1 VWGQGYDATR
11 SNGTHTFCS
20 FAREQVECCSSSC
33 NHYPCHNRVSQESL
47 GALAAVVSHPESG
60 AWRLRLGE
68 DLGVHGYIG
77 EFAGHLWGFVDYL
90 THVESPRLV
99 RGDLSTYI
107 AEFSPDKALLVSQC
121 DSSKQERVVCDAS
134 SHGNLTRFIAHSCEP
149 NCHFEHWWV
158 NGTPKLLLFTNSPL
172 STGTLLTVDYALSW
186 GSVPRPCTCGTAT
199 CRGFMDRFLPDASGL
214 DALDAARRTPSH
226 GLASPPAAIAFKL
239 QGQHILHEMVDRD
252 GLDADVA
259 LLRFNHIRAFTDGSF
274 VRHPDLGE
282 ATTGWGFCVTEH
294 LAHRRE
300 AEDRVF
306 AELYGPT
313 FLQSHPFWWIG
324 ALRED
329 NNTAELSAII
339 EFLFYLRDYGIQRY
353 VDQIT
358 EQQPLVVVIAPDSA
372 HSIDLLTNKFL
383 PRHQTMHPW

>member
-1 VWGQGYDATR
+1 
-11 SNGTHTFCS
+11 
-20 FAREQVECCSSSC
+20 
-33 NHYPCHNRVSQESL
+33 
-47 GALAAVVSHPESG
+47 
-60 AWRLRLGE
+60 
-68 DLGVHGYIG
+68 
-77 EFAGHLWGFVDYL
+77 
-90 THVESPRLV
+90 
-99 RGDLSTYI
+99 
-107 AEFSPDKALLVSQC
+107 
-121 DSSKQERVVCDAS
+121 
-134 SHGNLTRFIAHSCEP
+134 
-149 NCHFEHWWV
+149 
-158 NGTPKLLLFTNSPL
+158 
-172 STGTLLTVDYALSW
+172 
-186 GSVPRPCTCGTAT
+186 
-199 CRGFMDRFLPDASGL
+199 
-214 DALDAARRTPSH
+214 
-226 GLASPPAAIAFKL
+226 
-239 QGQHILHEMVDRD
+239 MVDRD

-358 EQQPLVVVIAPDSA
+358 EQQPLVVVIATDSA
-372 HSIDLLTNKFL
+372 HSIDLLTNKVSPPPDYASLVTTARGLLDELSTAKVIIYFAKVPGHAGIPGNVRADIL
-383 PRHQTMHPW
+383 ANKGRQALLVKGRFAPQSDREQGANTTPGVVLQEGQLSRRTSPPIYTRAPPRRLIKGRTGGTRVPVRVSAICRYDRLHAPVPEARAPALSIHTVPSSSSAGSAAV